1 MRVPRPEWPCALA
14 AQAASAS
21 ASSALEV
28 QAWPSFDL
36 LLTVVNM
43 TRRSGASAKAQA
55 LAKATEAVA
64 RRDAERIEREKRLQT
79 TLTEFFQAQGQAE
92 HIRAAADEAAAP
104 FDAAMRDSVRA
115 LEGIGE
121 TRAGIA
127 SLTGL
132 PLSRVR
138 EHLADGDLA
147 PTAQGSRTAE
157 SEPPRE
163 QRDETSST
171 KPDIAA
177 APVGRSEL

>member
-1 MRVPRPEWPCALA
+1 MN
-14 AQAASAS
+14 
-21 ASSALEV
+21 
-28 QAWPSFDL
+28 L

-43 TRRSGASAKAQA
+43 TRRTGASAKAQA

-79 TLTEFFQAQGQAE
+79 TLMEFFHAQGEAE
-92 HIRAAADEAAAP
+92 RIRAAADDAAAP

-115 LEGIGE
+115 LEDIGE

-132 PLSRVR
+132 SLSRVR
-138 EHLADGDLA
+138 EQLVAEGDLA
-147 PTAQGSRTAE
+147 PTARDSRTSD

-163 QRDETSST
+163 QRDETSGT
-171 KPDIAA
+171 KLDSAA
-177 APVGRSEL
+177 VPAGRSEL